1 MKLYLKSKDFTLSG
15 ETFELLHDSK
25 RDMLITYP
33 QPEDL
38 SKYYESDDYISHT
51 DSAVSWVDK
60 VYQFV
65 KQLNL
70 RSKLSLINSHLSGD
84 KFLLDIGAGTGDFLA
99 FSQSKGWKVVGVEP
113 NKRAQQKAGEK
124 GVDLKNNLKE
134 LPGHRYDVI
143 TLWHVLEHLPDLD
156 KQIAEMVSLLKDNGT
171 LIVAVPNYK
180 SYDAGYYKNFWA
192 ALDVPRHLWHFSR
205 KSIPIVFGEHGMKV
219 VKTKPMIF
227 DAFYVSLLSEKYRT
241 GKQNFLR
248 AFWVG
253 LCSNIRALWSKEYSS
268 LIYILKRA

>member
-15 ETFELLHDSK
+15 ETFQLLYDSK
-25 RDMLITYP
+25 RDMLITDP
-33 QPEDL
+33 QPKDL
-38 SKYYESDDYISHT
+38 SKYYESDEYISHT
-51 DSAVSWVDK
+51 DSAVSLLDK

-70 RSKLSLINSHLSGD
+70 RSKLSLINSNSCGD
-84 KFLLDIGAGTGDFLA
+84 KSLLDIGAGTGDFLA
-99 FSQSKGWKVVGVEP
+99 FSKTKGWKVVGVEP
-113 NKRAQQKAGEK
+113 NKRAQNKAAEK
-124 GVDLKNNLKE
+124 GVDLKDNLKA
-134 LPGHRYDVI
+134 LPEQHFDVI

-180 SYDAGYYKNFWA
+180 SFDAGFYKNFWA
-192 ALDVPRHLWHFSR
+192 AFDVPRHLWHFSR
-205 KSIPIVFGEHGMKV
+205 KSIPIVFDKHGMKV

-241 GKQNFLR
+241 GKQHFFR
-248 AFWVG
+248 AFCVG
-253 LCSNIRALWSKEYSS
+253 LYSNIKALWSKEYSS
-268 LIYILKRA
+268 VIYILKRA